1 MGPAP
6 LTLGLILPKK
16 LVSNVECGFLD
27 PLGAFFYFL
36 PSSSSSSFEAFMFY
50 VMFRLA
56 ILIKTD

>member
-16 LVSNVECGFLD
+16 LVSNVECGFLG